1 MITLTLVDGWGD
13 VCLVEEAFEAALAV
27 VADTDCLGL
36 ARLVHLLVCSPLSGI
51 GIANTLIALARS
63 TMGRAVEEDE
73 VDVVDC
79 KICHV

>member
-1 MITLTLVDGWGD
+1 
-13 VCLVEEAFEAALAV
+13 
-27 VADTDCLGL
+27 
-36 ARLVHLLVCSPLSGI
+36 LSGI